1 MSQKLSL
8 EQMIAGWM
16 ADEATG
22 GSPDQVVDLTLA
34 TTSRTRPLPR
44 WLAVIQASPMRAQT
58 RTVVGV
64 PTRQLALVA
73 ALALIAAAVVVGV
86 AAALLLRP
94 EPTADTWPGH
104 RGDAARNGLAG
115 HGPIGNPIVK
125 WRFEAGGGVRSN
137 IAVGGNL
144 VLAPS
149 DDGTLHALSIDD
161 GVEQWRFTGARPMLG
176 PFVTDGRV
184 YVADGDGIIR
194 ALALNDGNPIWAAD
208 PLEGTSDITVVG
220 GRLFVGTR
228 TGDVVALDT
237 STGAEA
243 WRTTVSPGTQA
254 VHAPAATDAVVV
266 AATDDNVLV
275 ALDPETG
282 AIRWNAPTGDALT
295 GTPVVA
301 NGVAYIGSGG
311 EAQRTQRLSAHDI
324 VTGAVRWRA
333 NESLGSPVVVE
344 SVGYSA
350 SPVGTVAA
358 VDLATG
364 AVRWRSSFEG
374 NVRAPAVA
382 GGIVY
387 LTADGERRIVAL
399 DRSTGSRLWSFD
411 MDSANECCIAVA
423 RGLILVGTSAGQVYA
438 IGGDGATLTPLP
450 ASNAPGS
457 PTASPTSTG
466 SPTATPAPLDTSVLW
481 AVNSGAE
488 DFTPWG
494 LAQAPDGRL
503 WTTEGGSDRIS
514 IFTADGEFVESW
526 GTSGSGDGEFDLT
539 RANGDPYGMVAF
551 APDGSFY
558 VLDAGNRRI
567 QRFDSQRSFVSTWGS
582 FGTDLGELSDPVGL
596 AVDADGN
603 VHVLDD
609 IRAVIETYD
618 ADGTVVRTI
627 PAFPPGIARGAMA
640 NGLSIGPNG
649 HFYVTAIKPNQVIE
663 LDRDGT
669 LVATYGAPGSGAGA
683 FNEQPF
689 ATAFDADG
697 RMYVSQGPT
706 RGDRPGVLVFD
717 VDGTYLGG
725 FGPLGAGGAELG
737 FPWGVVVADDGI
749 YVSDVGGLEGVGYR
763 SLIRKFERI
772 RFP

>member
-1 MSQKLSL
+1 MSQQLSL
-8 EQMIAGWM
+8 EQMVAGWM

-44 WLAVIQASPMRAQT
+44 WLAVIRERPMRAQT

-86 AAALLLRP
+86 AAALVVRP
-94 EPTADTWPGH
+94 EPSADAWPGF
-104 RGDAARNGLAG
+104 RGDAARNGLAAS
-115 HGPIGNPIVK
+115 GPTGNPIVR
-125 WRFEAGGGVRSN
+125 WQFQAGGAVRNN
-137 IAVGGNL
+137 ISVAGDL

-149 DDGTLHALSIDD
+149 DDGILHALSIDD
-161 GVEQWRFTGARPMLG
+161 GTERWTFTAARPMLG
-176 PFVTDGRV
+176 PYATDDRV
-184 YVADGDGIIR
+184 YVADGDGTIH
-194 ALALNDGNPIWAAD
+194 ALATIDGSLVWEAD
-208 PLEGTSDITVVG
+208 PLDGPSDLTVVG
-220 GRLFVGTR
+220 DRLYVGTR
-228 TGDVVALDT
+228 DGNVVALDT
-237 STGAEA
+237 STGAQA
-243 WRTTVSPGTQA
+243 WQATVSPGSLA
-254 VHAPAATDAVVV
+254 VHGPAASDTAVV
-266 AATDDNVLV
+266 AATDDHYLV
-275 ALDPETG
+275 ALDPATGEIRWSVETG
-282 AIRWNAPTGDALT
+282 EGAT
-295 GTPVVA
+295 GTPVIA
-301 NGVAYIGSGG
+301 NGTAYIGAGSETTTGQL
-311 EAQRTQRLSAHDI
+311 AAHDI
-324 VTGAVRWRA
+324 ATGIERWRA
-333 NESLGSPVVVE
+333 DEPLGSPVVVD
-344 SVGYSA
+344 SVGYSS

-358 VDLATG
+358 VDLTTG
-364 AVRWRSSFEG
+364 AVRWRSTFEG

-387 LTADGERRIVAL
+387 LTVDGERRIVAL
-399 DRSTGSRLWSFD
+399 ESTTGQRLWSFD

-457 PTASPTSTG
+457 PTASPTPTG
-466 SPTATPAPLDTSVLW
+466 SPTATPTALDTTVLW
-481 AVNSGAE
+481 AVNSGGQ

-503 WTTEGGSDRIS
+503 WATEGGSDRIS

-582 FGTDLGELSDPVGL
+582 FGTGIGQFSDPVGL
-596 AVDADGN
+596 AVDPDGN

-618 ADGTVVRTI
+618 AEGTVVRTI
-627 PAFPPGIARGAMA
+627 PAFPPEIARGAMA

-649 HFYVTAIKPNQVIE
+649 HFYVTAIKPSQVIE

-683 FNEQPF
+683 LNEQPF
-689 ATAFDADG
+689 VTAFDSDG
-697 RMYVSQGPT
+697 RMYVTQGPG

-725 FGPLGAGGAELG
+725 FGPLGAGEAELG
-737 FPWGVVVADDGI
+737 FPWGAVVADEGI

-763 SLIRKFERI
+763 SLIRKFEPI